1 MESKNILSQCLG
13 WGLAIFFSGILNAF
27 LFGIMPGMIQQKP
40 QRPDDLEN
48 IRAVQV
54 LRIKHTEPVPRK
66 KESPKPREP
75 EKKMVETKTIP
86 VPCKIKPLAIKPSL
100 AFELNPH
107 LPQAMGT
114 LEIPPMA
121 QFSINAPAFKGVFL
135 ASELDSPLTP
145 LAKVPP
151 IYPLG
156 AARRGIQGWVKVQ
169 FVVNT
174 AGGVEN
180 PEIVEADPDQI
191 FDASVINCVAQ
202 WKFKPGTMEG
212 VAVST
217 LAQTTIKFQLE

>member
-1 MESKNILSQCLG
+1 MESKNILSRCIG
-13 WGLAIFFSGILNAF
+13 WGLALFFSGILNVF
-27 LFGIMPGMIQQKP
+27 LFGIMPGLIQQKP
-40 QRPDDLEN
+40 QKSDDLEE
-48 IRAVQV
+48 IRAIQV
-54 LRIKHTEPVPRK
+54 VRIKHTESAPRK
-66 KESPKPREP
+66 KEAPNLTEP
-75 EKKMVETKTIP
+75 EKKRLETKQIALAPT
-86 VPCKIKPLAIKPSL
+86 IKPLATPPRL
-100 AFELNPH
+100 AFELNSR
-107 LPQAMGT
+107 LPKSLCA
-114 LEIPPMA
+114 LSLPPMA
-121 QFSINAPAFKGVFL
+121 QYNIDAPAFTGVFL

-151 IYPLG
+151 IYPLR

-174 AGGVEN
+174 AGEVEN

-191 FDASVINCVAQ
+191 FDASVIHCVAQ